1 MIKFSAYLIG
11 DQRKRLV
18 KQTNSV
24 YKKRREH
31 RIKRLEKIK
40 VYNTCAGYSYGVN
53 RKGSKLPGDIDHKKD
68 QPYEDQYAFIN
79 DPIGLAESLL
89 SEGYSAMKIWPFD
102 QFVPNN
108 DGNMIDLQELEE
120 GSEP

>member
-1 MIKFSAYLIG
+1 MRSKMIKFSAYLIG

-40 VYNTCAGYSYGVN
+40 VYKKTLLTTQKGNTGTCVN
-53 RKGSKLPGDIDHKKD
+53 RL
-68 QPYEDQYAFIN
+68 FF
-79 DPIGLAESLL
+79 L
-89 SEGYSAMKIWPFD
+89 
-102 QFVPNN
+102 V
-108 DGNMIDLQELEE
+108 
-120 GSEP
+120 